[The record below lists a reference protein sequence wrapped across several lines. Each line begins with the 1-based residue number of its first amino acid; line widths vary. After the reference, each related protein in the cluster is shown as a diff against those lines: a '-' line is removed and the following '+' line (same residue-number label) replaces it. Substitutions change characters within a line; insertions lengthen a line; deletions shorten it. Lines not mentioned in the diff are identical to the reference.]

1 MSGAFIDHQVAHCA
15 LPLFVVPYQDYLWT
29 HTGSSYRSG
38 SRFSM
43 KGFTIA
49 ITANLAAGVTQESLQ
64 YFDGRR
70 FRTHFDWLAALVPKG
85 WKPSSSTLTQ
95 EDVSDTDIRASFE
108 NASPKLDSESG
119 AALLASCLRKDRHLA
134 FLEVSR
140 ALLQN
145 LAQHLLVLGQ
155 LPHIVRD
162 HVEHLL
168 VLMLWWS
175 QLSYTFRMF
184 LKALA
189 QHLLVPEQLPHI
201 TLRTTF
207 HYSGICSRLLL
218 NNCCA
223 APFTRAS
230 ARACCSKP

>member
-29 HTGSSYRSG
+29 HKGSSYRSG

-108 NASPKLDSESG
+108 NASLKLDSESG

-168 VLMLWWS
+168 VLGQLHAHVVAVADCQTPCAQPFTAPAAARARCS
-175 QLSYTFRMF
+175 QPR
-184 LKALA
+184 
-189 QHLLVPEQLPHI
+189 
-201 TLRTTF
+201 
-207 HYSGICSRLLL
+207 
-218 NNCCA
+218 A
-223 APFTRAS
+223 APSCTGA
-230 ARACCSKP
+230 AAAH

>member
-1 MSGAFIDHQVAHCA
+1 M

-29 HTGSSYRSG
+29 DAGSSYSSG

-49 ITANLAAGVTQESLQ
+49 ITANLAAGVTQELLQ

-85 WKPSSSTLTQ
+85 WRPSSSTLTQ

-108 NASPKLDSESG
+108 NASLKLDSESG
-119 AALLASCLRKDRHLA
+119 ASLLASCLRKDRHLA

-145 LAQHLLVLGQ
+145 FAQNLL
-155 LPHIVRD
+155 
-162 HVEHLL
+162 
-168 VLMLWWS
+168 
-175 QLSYTFRMF
+175 
-184 LKALA
+184 
-189 QHLLVPEQLPHI
+189 
-201 TLRTTF
+201 TLRTAF
-207 HYSGICSRLLL
+207 HNSGS
-218 NNCCA
+218 
-223 APFTRAS
+223 
-230 ARACCSKP
+230 